1 MTLLDFVYGRK
12 NLHHIGE
19 NLAQIGPLA
28 QEIWQKQYCLRSGQI
43 AVKEGRDSLARLR
56 L

>member
-1 MTLLDFVYGRK
+1 MLGFVYNRK

-19 NLAQIGPLA
+19 NLAQIGLLV
-28 QEIWQKQYCLRSGQI
+28 QEIWQKQFCLLSGQI
-43 AVKEGRDSLARLR
+43 VVKEGRDGIVRLR